1 MFVLLV
7 FSAIVIG
14 ALLSALVFEYIDDED
29 ED

>member
-7 FSAIVIG
+7 LSAIVIG
-14 ALLSALVFEYIDDED
+14 VLLSALVFEYIDAED